1 MRRFQSFRAIPDV
14 GHTHGQRQA
23 GTFLPSQGHAGADG
37 DRADLRRS
45 AAELRGAQES
55 AAPQRETC
63 VARAIDLKP
72 DHPRQRSPPHAM
84 KEHREVIKRI
94 IRVERARA
102 GVTFDEISRALAR
115 AGISQSSSNLR
126 AKASRGQMEAGLFLA
141 VLDALGVRSIDIINV
156 IPDLQRRPAMPQ
168 RSTDDAGQTPD
179 QD

>member
-1 MRRFQSFRAIPDV
+1 
-14 GHTHGQRQA
+14 
-23 GTFLPSQGHAGADG
+23 
-37 DRADLRRS
+37 
-45 AAELRGAQES
+45 
-55 AAPQRETC
+55 
-63 VARAIDLKP
+63 
-72 DHPRQRSPPHAM
+72 M